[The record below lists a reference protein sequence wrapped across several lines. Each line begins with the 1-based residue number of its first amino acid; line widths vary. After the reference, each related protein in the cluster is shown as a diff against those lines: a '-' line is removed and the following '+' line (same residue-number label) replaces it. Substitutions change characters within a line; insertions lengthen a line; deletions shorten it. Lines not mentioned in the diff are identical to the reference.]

1 MIIDVKN
8 KSHDKCI
15 TTYRLRKVSK
25 NVLQVLVDIERLDNP
40 EISIM
45 FVDDET
51 MHTLNMQYREIDATT
66 DVLSFPMCDG
76 RFPNVGP
83 NILGDVV
90 ISIPTARRQ
99 SEDNSHTLEEE
110 IVVLLIHGFLHLIG
124 FDDENDSERK
134 KMLQRQDELRSIMRQ
149 RGVI

>member
-1 MIIDVKN
+1 MDIEVKN

-15 TTYRLRKVSK
+15 TTYRLRKVSN
-25 NVLQVLVDIERLDNP
+25 NVLQALVDIENLENP

-51 MHTLNMQYREIDATT
+51 MHTLNMKYREVDAPT

-83 NILGDVV
+83 NILGDIV

-110 IVVLLIHGFLHLIG
+110 IVFLLIHGFLHLVG
-124 FDDENDSERK
+124 FDDENDTERE
-134 KMLQRQDELRSIMRQ
+134 KMLQRQDELKGVMRQ